1 MNFIYYISK
10 FTYNRLPLFFFRRK
24 YKKLKTYE
32 KEYNTEELNKRLN
45 YYCKKEASFGVPNE
59 AVKIKNYRKTK
70 GTGYYLD
77 LKEFLHYFTPETSF
91 AYRFGDETLVPLSPT
106 LVKARPIEGD
116 NQNSILFKLNKK
128 RHFNWVDDPI
138 PYSQKKD
145 MAVFRGAAY
154 HPLRREFVEKLW
166 DHPLCNIG
174 QTNTPKEDVAW
185 QKEFL
190 SVKEQ
195 LQYKFIFSLE
205 GNDVAT
211 NLKWIMSSNS
221 LCFMPKPQNETW
233 FMEGLLKPGIH
244 YVEVNPPYN
253 DLEEKINYYLQ
264 NQEEALKII
273 ENAKTYVKQF
283 QDQDLEDLLCLK
295 VLERYACLS
304 GQSNVS
310 KFA

>member
-116 NQNSILFKLNKK
+116 NQNSILFKLNKN
-128 RHFNWVDDPI
+128 F
-138 PYSQKKD
+138 
-145 MAVFRGAAY
+145 
-154 HPLRREFVEKLW
+154 E
-166 DHPLCNIG
+166 
-174 QTNTPKEDVAW
+174 EDR
-185 QKEFL
+185 
-190 SVKEQ
+190 
-195 LQYKFIFSLE
+195 I
-205 GNDVAT
+205 
-211 NLKWIMSSNS
+211 
-221 LCFMPKPQNETW
+221 
-233 FMEGLLKPGIH
+233 
-244 YVEVNPPYN
+244 
-253 DLEEKINYYLQ
+253 
-264 NQEEALKII
+264 
-273 ENAKTYVKQF
+273 
-283 QDQDLEDLLCLK
+283 
-295 VLERYACLS
+295 R
-304 GQSNVS
+304 
-310 KFA
+310 